1 MSDFKLAIDNF
12 SKIPEKVI
20 RGGTLNLF
28 NNIVI
33 GTPVDTGRARGNW
46 FTSASSPSNAVR
58 SATDEQASL
67 SDVSRTVSTWDVRD
81 SLHITNN
88 LPYIMRLE
96 YGYSKQAPS
105 GWVRKSVAKFQDAF
119 DKEARKYK

>member
-1 MSDFKLAIDNF
+1 MSKFKLAIDNF
-12 SKIPEKVI
+12 AEIPEKVV

-28 NNIVI
+28 NNII
-33 GTPVDTGRARGNW
+33 KGTPVDTGRARGNW
-46 FTSASSPSNAVR
+46 FTSISAPSKAVSSST
-58 SATDEQASL
+58 SAQSSVSSL
-67 SDVSRTVSTWDVRD
+67 NSTVSVWDVRD

-88 LPYIMRLE
+88 LPYITRLE

-105 GWVRKSVAKFQDAF
+105 GWVRQAVVRFQDAF